1 MMTFFLMKS
10 RNQWKDSLAGW
21 KKRQSV
27 HWAAVPKINPCAF
40 YCWAHTMGAVIHS
53 LWDYPISSFPFY
65 GININLSLW
74 KCKVASEYMCILSK
88 TTDGAQLLLKIF
100 YANSVRWTTAVT
112 TCQRNVSRMTTCDW
126 FSLPTLYTN
135 KHLYNFHLE
144 RRNALF
150 SYFHRGAKE
159 KAFCLEPS
167 WFGSATGN

>member
-65 GININLSLW
+65 GINISLGLW
-74 KCKVASEYMCILSK
+74 RPLMVPSSSLKSSTPIQPDELQ
-88 TTDGAQLLLKIF
+88 QLPP
-100 YANSVRWTTAVT
+100 V
-112 TCQRNVSRMTTCDW
+112 
-126 FSLPTLYTN
+126 
-135 KHLYNFHLE
+135 
-144 RRNALF
+144 
-150 SYFHRGAKE
+150 KE
-159 KAFCLEPS
+159 MCLEWPLVIGSHFLLYIQINIYIISIWRDEMHFLVTFTEEQRRKHSALETS